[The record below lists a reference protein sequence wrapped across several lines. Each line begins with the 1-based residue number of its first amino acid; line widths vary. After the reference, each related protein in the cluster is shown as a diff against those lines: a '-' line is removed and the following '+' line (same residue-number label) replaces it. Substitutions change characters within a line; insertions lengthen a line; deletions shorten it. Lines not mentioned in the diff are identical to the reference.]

1 MLNLYHDTPFHN
13 YQHAFHVFQNC
24 MLFLSNIPELLDSL
38 TSLDAFSLLVAALCH
53 DMDHTGAHP
62 LRRAHTPCAFHC
74 SPVASKVCVTGG
86 VSSSPCGVCALP
98 PPLLP

>member
-1 MLNLYHDTPFHN
+1 MYHDTPFHN

-24 MLFLSNIPELLDSL
+24 MLFLTAIPELQDSL

-62 LRRAHTPCAFHC
+62 PPCAHPMAILQVHNG
-74 SPVASKVCVTGG
+74 SPLQVCTR
-86 VSSSPCGVCALP
+86 SSLQVRAR
-98 PPLLP
+98 